1 MTRNGAQ
8 PEHALHRQEQVLL
21 DWLAAGSEA
30 AVDPYP
36 SDTAADGRVD
46 QPSA

>member
-1 MTRNGAQ
+1 MTRDGAQ

-21 DWLAAGSEA
+21 DWLAADGGA

-36 SDTAADGRVD
+36 AGTAADGRVD